1 MKQRPIHSG
10 FTGLRV
16 RLFVFFLAAAL
27 PLVPLS
33 GCGRMPAE
41 TPGGA
46 SSSIPAEGASSAP
59 AENVPSQ
66 SSAASSEDGSAQS
79 AALPPEDSETEPE
92 TPASREEELLGE
104 MTLQE
109 KVYQL
114 FVVLPEQLTEGSGT
128 VTMADEATT
137 ASLARYPVGGILY
150 KAANLQTPEQCKA
163 LLSGTQSASRL
174 GLFLAVDEEGGLV
187 ARVGNNAAMGTTK
200 FPSMAEI
207 GQTGDPEEA
216 YNVGY
221 TIGTQLL
228 ALGFNYDFA
237 PVSDV
242 VLPEGSMI
250 GSRSFGSDPALVSDM
265 VASCVQGFGDA
276 GMICSLK
283 HFPGHGDTTA
293 DSHTVQVVIDKSLS
307 ELETRDLL
315 PFQAGI
321 AAGADTVMVGHI
333 SNPTLI
339 GDDRPA
345 SLSYTV
351 VTEVL
356 REELGFQGVVITDAL
371 DMAAITSYYTP
382 EEAAVLALQAGVD
395 LLLEPADLTRS
406 AEGILDAVADGT
418 LREERIDESVMRI
431 LRLKLARGILS

>member
-1 MKQRPIHSG
+1 
-10 FTGLRV
+10 
-16 RLFVFFLAAAL
+16 
-27 PLVPLS
+27 
-33 GCGRMPAE
+33 
-41 TPGGA
+41 
-46 SSSIPAEGASSAP
+46 
-59 AENVPSQ
+59 
-66 SSAASSEDGSAQS
+66 
-79 AALPPEDSETEPE
+79 
-92 TPASREEELLGE
+92 
-104 MTLQE
+104 
-109 KVYQL
+109 
-114 FVVLPEQLTEGSGT
+114 
-128 VTMADEATT
+128 
-137 ASLARYPVGGILY
+137 
-150 KAANLQTPEQCKA
+150 
-163 LLSGTQSASRL
+163 
-174 GLFLAVDEEGGLV
+174 
-187 ARVGNNAAMGTTK
+187 
-200 FPSMAEI
+200 
-207 GQTGDPEEA
+207 
-216 YNVGY
+216 
-221 TIGTQLL
+221 
-228 ALGFNYDFA
+228 
-237 PVSDV
+237 
-242 VLPEGSMI
+242 
-250 GSRSFGSDPALVSDM
+250 
-265 VASCVQGFGDA
+265 
-276 GMICSLK
+276 
-283 HFPGHGDTTA
+283 
-293 DSHTVQVVIDKSLS
+293 VQVVIDKSLS